1 MGTIACSVILNRA
14 AKTLFDET
22 GVRWPPAELLD
33 YLNAGI
39 VAVIAAKPDAGAVS
53 EPFELEDGTQQEI
66 PAEFSQ
72 FLGLTRNMGENG
84 LTPGKAIRQIERNEL
99 DHNNPDWHTVTGSAV
114 LHYTHDKRLPRVFH
128 VYPGCTGW
136 VELQGVKVPAAVT
149 DPAYELPIDDLYES
163 PLHNW
168 VVGYAYAKSSKSGD
182 MNRSGAYMTLFA
194 NALGLKSQMQFS
206 FAPKD
211 PDVAAKTGED
221 D

>member
-22 GVRWPPAELLD
+22 GVRWTPVELLD

-39 VAVIAAKPDAGAVS
+39 AAVIAAKPDAGSVS
-53 EPFELEDGTQQEI
+53 EPFELDPGSRQEI
-66 PAEFSQ
+66 PPEFSQ
-72 FLGLTRNMGENG
+72 FLGVVRNLGGDG

-99 DHNNPDWHTVTGSAV
+99 DHSNPDWHTATGSAV
-114 LHYTHDKRLPRVFH
+114 LHYTHDKRLPREFYVF
-128 VYPGCTGW
+128 PATSGF
-136 VELQGVKVPAAVT
+136 VELQGVKRPAAVT
-149 DPAYELPIDDLYES
+149 DAAYELPIDDLYES

-168 VVGYAYAKSSKSGD
+168 VVAYAYAKSSKSGD
-182 MNRSGAYMTLFA
+182 MNRASAYLTLFA